1 MTRRRVIV
9 LAALLTIVGG
19 SMITYTARAQ
29 IGGKGRS
36 FDRRA
41 KQALDAIDKKYEIDE
56 DGDFKIIDAYED
68 GRSQIIFVNS
78 ATEMFGDME
87 VREVWAPIMV
97 TNENLSAQVAN
108 DLLRDSDKMKIGG
121 WVLQQVA
128 GGAAVVFKAKVA
140 AEAAAKADVM
150 AAMIV
155 KVSLDEL
162 QERKEKIEVKL

>member
-1 MTRRRVIV
+1 MTRRRATV
-9 LAALLTIVGG
+9 LAALLVIVAGA
-19 SMITYTARAQ
+19 MMTYSVSAQ

-36 FDRRA
+36 FYRRA

-97 TNENLSAQVAN
+97 TEENLSAQVAN
-108 DLLRDSDKMKIGG
+108 DLLRDSDRMKIGG

-128 GGAAVVFKAKVA
+128 GGDAVVFKAKVA
-140 AEAAAKADVM
+140 AEMPAELLGNVILVVGVTAD
-150 AAMIV
+150 
-155 KVSLDEL
+155 E
-162 QERKEKIEVKL
+162 KEKALVGTDDF